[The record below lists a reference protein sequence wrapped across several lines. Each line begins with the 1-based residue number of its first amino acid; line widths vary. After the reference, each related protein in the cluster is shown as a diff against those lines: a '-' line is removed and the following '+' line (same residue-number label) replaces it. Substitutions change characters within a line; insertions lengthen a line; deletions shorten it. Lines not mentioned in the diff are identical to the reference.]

1 MYNKRVFIYTLFY
14 GKGKALGFFML
25 QNVVVVFFSLLF
37 YFCLEKIYG
46 MFKMTAEWNIA
57 FPVK

>member
-1 MYNKRVFIYTLFY
+1 MYNNRVFIYTLFY

-25 QNVVVVFFSLLF
+25 QNVVVFFLAFF
-37 YFCLEKIYG
+37 YFCLEKIYD
-46 MFKMTAEWNIA
+46 MFKIIAEWNIT

>member
-1 MYNKRVFIYTLFY
+1 MYNNRVFIYTLFY

-25 QNVVVVFFSLLF
+25 QNVVGFFLAF
-37 YFCLEKIYG
+37 FIFAWRKYTT
-46 MFKMTAEWNIA
+46 FKMIAEWNIT

>member
-25 QNVVVVFFSLLF
+25 QNVVVVFFFLAFLF
-37 YFCLEKIYG
+37 LPGE
-46 MFKMTAEWNIA
+46 NIRH
-57 FPVK
+57 V

>member
-1 MYNKRVFIYTLFY
+1 MAKGRLWAFLCCKMLLF
-14 GKGKALGFFML
+14 F
-25 QNVVVVFFSLLF
+25 FFSLLF
-37 YFCLEKIYG
+37 YFCLEKIYD